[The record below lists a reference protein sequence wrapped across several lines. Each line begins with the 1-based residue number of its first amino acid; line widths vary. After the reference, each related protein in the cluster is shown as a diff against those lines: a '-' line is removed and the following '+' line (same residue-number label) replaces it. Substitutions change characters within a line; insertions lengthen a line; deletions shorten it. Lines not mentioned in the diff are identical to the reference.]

1 MDRDYLPGPAP
12 HPASDEGQR
21 PPSLRPA
28 DLATRRAPPSV
39 PFMGPTVTAAL
50 GCRIGRRPRARN
62 VRSYM
67 GVSDVILSFPLHP
80 VNGMLEG
87 RGERICRLEREAI
100 KGSLLFAATVNHW
113 SNLVSIVCLNR
124 SDSVYVFMARITG
137 NPTSGGTDHYMQ
149 VLTPLQ

>member
-39 PFMGPTVTAAL
+39 PFMGPMVTAAL

-80 VNGMLEG
+80 NNGMLCGREEG
-87 RGERICRLEREAI
+87 IYRWKGTINTEPCYQQEFRI
-100 KGSLLFAATVNHW
+100 W

-137 NPTSGGTDHYMQ
+137 NPTSGGTDHI

>member
-80 VNGMLEG
+80 VNGMLVG
-87 RGERICRLEREAI
+87 RGERIYRW
-100 KGSLLFAATVNHW
+100 KGILKTGRCTPAAVNHW
-113 SNLVSIVCLNR
+113 SNLVSIVCLYR